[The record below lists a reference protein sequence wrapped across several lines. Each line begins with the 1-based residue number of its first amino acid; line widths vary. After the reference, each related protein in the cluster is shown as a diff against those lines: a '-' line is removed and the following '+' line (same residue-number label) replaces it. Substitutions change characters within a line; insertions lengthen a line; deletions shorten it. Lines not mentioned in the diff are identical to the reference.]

1 MNTLLEREF
10 DEKILDELAPST
22 LKRENDILK
31 DGFHQSEIDWTIT
44 GHKSRPANI
53 DYMRIEL
60 AESIARLCN

>member
-31 DGFHQSEIDWTIT
+31 DGFHQSEID
-44 GHKSRPANI
+44 
-53 DYMRIEL
+53 
-60 AESIARLCN
+60 